1 MPITFAP
8 IRTASRA
15 SAVDMSVR
23 HRVNKNLKSNYLELA
38 VSAPTQERLRY
49 IEGDRVIAHFDEQ
62 NKSWILERISSD
74 RVADGYKV
82 RVQQLANGLSTVTI
96 RLGCTEEQ
104 AKAVIGDSGGLSYD
118 FLELTGNKASF
129 VLSE

>member
-1 MPITFAP
+1 
-8 IRTASRA
+8 
-15 SAVDMSVR
+15 
-23 HRVNKNLKSNYLELA
+23 VNKNLKSNYLELA

-118 FLELTGNKASF
+118 FLELTGNRACF